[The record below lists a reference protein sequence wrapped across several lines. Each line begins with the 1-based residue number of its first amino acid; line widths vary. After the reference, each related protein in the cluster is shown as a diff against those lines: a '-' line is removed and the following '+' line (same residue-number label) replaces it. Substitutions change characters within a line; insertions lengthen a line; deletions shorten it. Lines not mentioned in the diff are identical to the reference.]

1 MNTDSIPSAA
11 IPLIVCVTFLVSGLV
26 GTLVGR
32 VIERGQGPSRPHAP
46 EDRDDDRDP
55 CDWAD
60 LVARRLTVV
69 RAMRAV
75 QNVKDHQ

>member
-1 MNTDSIPSAA
+1 MSTDQIPSSA
-11 IPLIVCVTFLVSGLV
+11 IPLLIAVIFLASGLI
-26 GTLVGR
+26 GTAVGR
-32 VIERGQGPSRPHAP
+32 FIERGQGPSRPHAP

-75 QNVKDHQ
+75 QNVKDNQ

>member
-1 MNTDSIPSAA
+1 MSTDQIPSSA
-11 IPLIVCVTFLVSGLV
+11 IPLLIAVIFLASGLI
-26 GTLVGR
+26 GTAVGR
-32 VIERGQGPSRPHAP
+32 LIERGQGPSRPHAP

-69 RAMRAV
+69 RALRAV
-75 QNVKDHQ
+75 QNVKDNQ